1 VFNVQIS
8 ALHDLDL
15 FGWDVKHSAYS
26 NPYNNSYFP
35 LCYYNNIEP
44 LGSSLSQVI
53 HKGYPVVQE
62 IDLEHLLQIL
72 LLKMLNTAYFDI

>member
-1 VFNVQIS
+1 MAIALGCFLNLNLQQAIF

-44 LGSSLSQVI
+44 LGSSLSQLI
-53 HKGYPVVQE
+53 QKGYPVSQ
-62 IDLEHLLQIL
+62 
-72 LLKMLNTAYFDI
+72 